1 MQTRHSDQ
9 LKEAVQ
15 LCSIHR
21 DRMQFAWKMVKNSF
35 PLTIE
40 KYQALKPESISFFD
54 QLIFRFSK
62 LQDSMGTKLFPAL
75 LENLGEEV
83 RGKAFIDILTKMEEL
98 ALLENENDWL
108 ILRETRNIVTHE
120 YPFITQEVIDGLNL
134 LSKHQ
139 NLIISI
145 LQRLFVKIEERFN
158 IKPTSDQ

>member
-1 MQTRHSDQ
+1 MQAQQSDQ
-9 LKEAVQ
+9 LKEAIQ
-15 LCSIHR
+15 LCTLHR
-21 DRMQFAWKMVKNSF
+21 DRMQFAWKMVKPLF

-40 KYQALKPESISFFD
+40 KYNNLKPESISFFD

-62 LQDSMGTKLFPAL
+62 LQDSMGAKLFPAL

-83 RGKAFIDILTKMEEL
+83 RGKPFIDILSKMEEL
-98 ALLENENDWL
+98 ELLENENDWL

-134 LSKHQ
+134 LSNHQ

-145 LQRLFVKIEERFN
+145 LQRLLRKIEERFN
-158 IKPTSDQ
+158 